1 MEKNIYEEYQV
12 ELDML
17 DKFESDFNNDLIT
30 KIVILELQ
38 KCKSME
44 NLKVNIDKMG
54 NAEQMIE
61 NARKTIEK
69 SAGVNPLY
77 KEAC

>member
-1 MEKNIYEEYQV
+1 MEKNIYEEYQA

-17 DKFESDFNNDLIT
+17 DKFDSDFNNDLIT

-44 NLKVNIDKMG
+44 NLKV
-54 NAEQMIE
+54 
-61 NARKTIEK
+61 KTTVKTTVKINK
-69 SAGVNPLY
+69 QRVRR
-77 KEAC
+77 

>member
-1 MEKNIYEEYQV
+1 MEKNIYEEYQA

-17 DKFESDFNNDLIT
+17 DKFDSDFNNDLIT

-44 NLKVNIDKMG
+44 NLKV
-54 NAEQMIE
+54 
-61 NARKTIEK
+61 KTTVKINK
-69 SAGVNPLY
+69 QRVRR
-77 KEAC
+77 